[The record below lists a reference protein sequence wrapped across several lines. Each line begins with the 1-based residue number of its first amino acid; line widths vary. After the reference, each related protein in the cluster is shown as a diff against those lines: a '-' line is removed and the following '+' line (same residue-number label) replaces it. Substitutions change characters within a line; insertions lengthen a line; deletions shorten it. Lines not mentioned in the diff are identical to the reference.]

1 MLIIVCHL
9 PIPFSV
15 QKPMSLWLLS
25 HLLLYFINVSCLL
38 TIESDKTKKKNW
50 AFKLL
55 MKFGKLCCKVLTVRV
70 YGIYLLSIVIMC
82 CFYRLYRKEVL
93 EKLIKACVSKGYV
106 FQMEMIIRARQFGYN
121 IGEVCISSII
131 L

>member
-1 MLIIVCHL
+1 
-9 PIPFSV
+9 
-15 QKPMSLWLLS
+15 
-25 HLLLYFINVSCLL
+25 
-38 TIESDKTKKKNW
+38 
-50 AFKLL
+50 